1 MSNCSGVRSW
11 LAKLKQCTRGR
22 LKRKLH
28 HRSEVQAPFPS
39 GQTRC
44 CAIMMAYITRDPP
57 VIHCTST
64 RRYQREHQMA
74 DEDEQRAVML
84 ASHCPL
90 VSFGQGW
97 GVTGSDVGS
106 GGNEDSSSIG
116 SSVFLSRFSSSSVLD
131 ESGGATSSRI
141 RCCAFLRATRGYPT
155 K

>member
-1 MSNCSGVRSW
+1 MSNCSGGSIKEKVSYEI
-11 LAKLKQCTRGR
+11 R
-22 LKRKLH
+22 LHL
-28 HRSEVQAPFPS
+28 SEVQAPFPS

-74 DEDEQRAVML
+74 DEDEQRAVVL

-97 GVTGSDVGS
+97 GVTGSD
-106 GGNEDSSSIG
+106 
-116 SSVFLSRFSSSSVLD
+116 
-131 ESGGATSSRI
+131 
-141 RCCAFLRATRGYPT
+141 
-155 K
+155 